1 MPSTWLQCQW
11 FIRFSSDVLRRRS
24 KAAEANACMV
34 SAPRADGATHASS
47 LGFILQRPQ
56 ASSVFGYGI
65 RHCMQLLSWYTFDQN
80 SMCGVDLRQQP
91 FFQNPDV
98 RVALIPFP
106 TTQPPLI
113 FGHIDSLH
121 RTRHNRH
128 FNAAMQVRPAGS
140 ATLHDCFELIFRH
153 TKSKLDALACSRN
166 VLPVQHRKCGISRHS
181 GWPAISLSALAGS
194 EGLRNVLM
202 RQSVGVGPQ
211 QPHSLSFSRHFL
223 WASVTRAAV

>member
-1 MPSTWLQCQW
+1 MPSAWLQCPW

-106 TTQPPLI
+106 TTHPPLI
-113 FGHIDSLH
+113 FGDIDILLRTRLH
-121 RTRHNRH
+121 RHL
-128 FNAAMQVRPAGS
+128 NAAREVCPAGS

-153 TKSKLDALACSRN
+153 TKSKLDALACSRD
-166 VLPVQHRKCGISRHS
+166 VLPVQLCKCGISHHVGR
-181 GWPAISLSALAGS
+181 PAISLSCFPG
-194 EGLRNVLM
+194 G
-202 RQSVGVGPQ
+202 
-211 QPHSLSFSRHFL
+211 
-223 WASVTRAAV
+223 